1 MSNPLVH
8 AERSARQWGG
18 EAADYLPIHQ
28 WFDATKGHLADARH
42 RMVLHNAFGLL
53 LAEQVFGP
61 AITHS
66 GGRRVFVRDIA
77 AQHILEDLVCC
88 NLRRIEYLGSQPRGG
103 PASPSRGRRRQIVRP
118 SAIPRPQPSQ
128 IVAGL
133 VDQARTAA
141 RAGNPK
147 ETRARIRKAGTPPS

>member
-28 WFDATKGHLADARH
+28 WFDSTKGHLADARH

-77 AQHILEDLVCC
+77 AQHILEDLGCIPSLSDC
-88 NLRRIEYLGSQPRGG
+88 LAGLPLQPWMAGSRT
-103 PASPSRGRRRQIVRP
+103 AF
-118 SAIPRPQPSQ
+118 PQPDPDPGPGPDPVSPP
-128 IVAGL
+128 VP
-133 VDQARTAA
+133 V
-141 RAGNPK
+141 P
-147 ETRARIRKAGTPPS
+147 ETSPHDRPLCPTG

>member
-77 AQHILEDLVCC
+77 AQHILEDLGCIPSLSDC
-88 NLRRIEYLGSQPRGG
+88 LAGLPLQPWMAGARQAV
-103 PASPSRGRRRQIVRP
+103 ASPLPDAPSESPPHDRP
-118 SAIPRPQPSQ
+118 LCPT
-128 IVAGL
+128 G
-133 VDQARTAA
+133 
-141 RAGNPK
+141 
-147 ETRARIRKAGTPPS
+147 